1 MTEWGVFL
9 VIVAVVGF
17 VITISGPIAK
27 ATKAITALTVE
38 LKFFREEIAQIKRD
52 NKEFQNSAS
61 VKHERIHTRIDEH
74 DEKINDHEKRII
86 KLEHK

>member
-9 VIVAVVGF
+9 VIVSVLGF
-17 VITISGPIAK
+17 VVTVCGPIAK

-38 LKFFREEIAQIKRD
+38 LKFFREEIAQMKKD

-61 VKHERIHTRIDEH
+61 AKHEKIHTRIDEH
-74 DEKINDHEKRII
+74 DEKLNDHEKRIF
-86 KLEHK
+86 KLENN